1 MALAVA
7 AQKQLLDTAAEMSL
21 AATIEAEGMAS
32 YRLTLTDD
40 HQEAKRAFAETRKRL
55 LRGR

>member
-1 MALAVA
+1 MPLAVA
-7 AQKQLLDTAAEMSL
+7 AQKQLLDTVAEMSL

-32 YRLTLTDD
+32 YRLTQTDD
-40 HQEAKRAFAETRKRL
+40 HQEAKRAFAEKRKRL